1 MKVYLFNN
9 PQDVTVQELE
19 RDLAMLPQWRREV
32 VMRYRFHADR
42 VLSARAFLLLQQAL
56 REVWG
61 IDEEIRFDINEHG
74 KPSIVGHPEVHFN
87 LSHCKMGVL
96 CVVDNHLVGCDI
108 EGITTELNMDLCR
121 YAMNPHEVE
130 QITAAEKPCVEFTRL
145 WTMKEAV
152 VKLTGQGLTTPLHD
166 ILTAAPHVHLDT
178 HVDEEQGYVYTIAT
192 NSHRGT
198 ENTETK

>member
-42 VLSARAFLLLQQAL
+42 VLSSRAFMLLQQAL

-61 IDEEIRFDINEHG
+61 IDEEIRFDINDHG
-74 KPSIVGHPEVHFN
+74 KPSIAGHPEVHFN
-87 LSHCKMGVL
+87 MSHCKAGVL
-96 CVVDNHLVGCDI
+96 CVVDDEPVGCDI
-108 EGITTELNMDLCR
+108 ETIVKDLNLDLCR
-121 YAMNPHEVE
+121 YAMNEQEVQ
-130 QITAAEKPCVEFTRL
+130 QITAAENPRAEFTKL

-152 VKLTGQGLTTPLHD
+152 VKLTGEGLTTPLHD
-166 ILTAAPHVHLDT
+166 ILTVAPHVCLDT
-178 HVDEEQGYVYTIAT
+178 HVDEEHGHVYTIAT
-192 NSHRGT
+192 FSR
-198 ENTETK
+198 